1 MARAPSPLAESP
13 TTAAPTRICN
23 LLHSEPSR
31 APSFGPTLD
40 LNLAAI
46 KPLVGWFHGLEEEH
60 DTPWPK
66 KYHELPDQPLQ
77 FGAVRLLVVPLDNS
91 PEVLRFSAM
100 ITADIMRL
108 LPDHAKVCGRRRGVA
123 ELRGRG
129 V

>member
-1 MARAPSPLAESP
+1 MARALSPLVASP
-13 TTAAPTRICN
+13 TTVAPTRICN
-23 LLHSEPSR
+23 FLPSLPSR
-31 APSFGPTLD
+31 ARSFGPTPD
-40 LNLAAI
+40 LNIAAI

-91 PEVLRFSAM
+91 LEVLRFSAL

-108 LPDHAKVCGRRRGVA
+108 LPAHAKVWGCSRGA
-123 ELRGRG
+123 TGL
-129 V
+129 